1 MTGLPSPRAADS
13 PRLTNDDLL
22 PTDLSERTWTWWNF
36 AALWMGMVHNIFNFT
51 WMGGLVV
58 LGMSVWQALAVALA
72 GNLVQTVLIGLNGR
86 VGARYGLPFAVWAR
100 SAFGVYG
107 ANVAALA
114 RGAVAVG
121 WFGIQSYLAATA
133 INLLVATVVPGW
145 ERVGH
150 GSFLGMAPGLWAVV
164 VGYWLLNFVVV
175 RNGMGTIRRFESW
188 AGPAIF
194 VVMAVLVVWVVARAG
209 AAGPLLHQH
218 ASRYPTT
225 SDFLTHGFVP
235 AVSLYVAGSWAAMVL
250 NIPDLTRFAR
260 SNRQQFWGT
269 MIGLPAASFVYFGM
283 AAVIVSSVQ
292 QLYGETLWNPIDVL
306 AMIGNPALSIVGA
319 ALLAIATLS
328 VNIPANIVSPAYD
341 LTNLMP
347 RLLTFR
353 TAAYVSIL
361 LGFLIMPWQLMSS
374 PETLY
379 SILHNIG
386 VVIGPITGIMLAD
399 YFLVRRQRLDC
410 AQLFS
415 TEGRYRYRAGFNP
428 VALTVLVLDFA
439 LLLGAEASSSLHP
452 VYEHAWLVGVSIGFI
467 AYAAAAGLARRGTGP
482 VARGLAP
489 GEDAG
494 VDLVAAT
501 PLLAAGQTAPV

>member
-1 MTGLPSPRAADS
+1 MSSLVSALPSGYAPG
-13 PRLTNDDLL
+13 LTNNDLL
-22 PTDLSERTWTWWNF
+22 PTGESERRWTWWHF

-51 WMGGLVV
+51 WIGGLVV

-72 GNLVQTVLIGLNGR
+72 GNLVQTALIGLNGR
-86 VGARYGLPFAVWAR
+86 VGAHYGLPFAVWAR

-121 WFGIQSYLAATA
+121 WFGVQSYLAATA
-133 INLLVATVVPGW
+133 INLLITTVVPGW
-145 ERVGH
+145 GRVGH
-150 GSFLGMAPGLWAVV
+150 SSFLGMAPSLWAVV

-194 VVMAVLVVWVVARAG
+194 VVMAILLVWVVVRAG
-209 AAGPLLHQH
+209 GAGSLLHQH
-218 ASRYPTT
+218 AARYPTT
-225 SDFLTHGFVP
+225 SDFLAHGFVP
-235 AVSLYVAGSWAAMVL
+235 AVSLYIAGSWAAMVL

-269 MIGLPAASFVYFGM
+269 MIGLPAASLVYFGM
-283 AAVIVSSVQ
+283 AAVIVSAVQ
-292 QLYGETLWNPIDVL
+292 RLYGQTLWNPTDVL
-306 AMIGNPALSIVGA
+306 ATIGNPALSIVGA
-319 ALLAIATLS
+319 TLLAIATIS

-341 LTNLMP
+341 LTNLLP

-353 TAAYVSIL
+353 TAAYLSIV
-361 LGFLIMPWQLMSS
+361 LGFLAMPWQLLSS

-379 SILHNIG
+379 SVLHNIG

-399 YFLVRRQRLDC
+399 YFVIRRQRMDV

-415 TEGRYRYRAGFNP
+415 SMGRYRYRAGYNP
-428 VALTVLVLDFA
+428 VALTVLALVVA
-439 LLLGAEASSSLHP
+439 LLLAAEASSRLHD
-452 VYEHAWLVGVSIGFI
+452 VYEHAWLVGVSTAFIG
-467 AYAAAAGLARRGTGP
+467 YTAAAGLARRGSGP
-482 VARGLAP
+482 VALGLAP
-489 GEDAG
+489 GEDVG
-494 VDLVAAT
+494 SRVAASAV
-501 PLLAAGQTAPV
+501 PVPGQTAPV